1 MASKRV
7 TALWEVGDQPVHTG
21 GQAAGGS
28 LIVRERVTLPAA
40 VGVHLLPWEW
50 AEKLSVLCAR
60 NSE

>member
-28 LIVRERVTLPAA
+28 VIVRKACDGAGCGRGPPVPLG
-40 VGVHLLPWEW
+40 VGGE
-50 AEKLSVLCAR
+50 A
-60 NSE
+60 

>member
-28 LIVRERVTLPAA
+28 LIVRERVTVLAV
-40 VGVHLLPWEW
+40 VGVHLFPWEW
-50 AEKLSVLCAR
+50 VEKLSVSRGR
-60 NSE
+60 NSK